1 MSTAER
7 VIAGRYRLGR
17 RLGVGGMAVVYLAFD
32 PQLSREVAI
41 KLPRV
46 DDVEPADLE
55 RFRSELRAV
64 GRLNHPNIVTVYDG
78 GEADGQPFLVMQAVL
93 GETLAE
99 LIEREAPIPAPRAAE
114 IGRQVAD
121 ALAYAHSLG
130 IVHRDVKPR
139 NVLLDERG
147 QVKVTDFGIA
157 RGSGEATR
165 TRAGTVM
172 GTPSYIAPEVTAGQP
187 ATVLSDVYAVGV
199 LLYCLLT
206 GHTPFES
213 ENPIA
218 EAVRSQQEDALP
230 PSCLAPVPAW
240 LDAVVLRALAR
251 EPARRVP
258 SAAALARDLALG
270 HAAPEL
276 VQPALIP
283 GTDATR
289 AFALPRMEST
299 QAPPVP
305 PAERQRVHV
314 LRGLGLAVALGALA
328 GAALFAFQSLPRL
341 RSVVAA
347 SPTPAATQ
355 TTPAPHGNLL
365 ASAGLT
371 AEGNQPPSS
380 WHEQRFQGLMD
391 PSRGYFWSSV
401 GGPAEVGLKAAPSGM
416 DAAWM
421 GPAVPVQPA
430 WKLEFTAQVKVADVP
445 AGGPGAALHVA
456 CAGAGGRQL
465 GVARSAPLTGSTGW
479 TSVQLAFN
487 VPASAD
493 SCTPQLW
500 LGDAGKPTTGT
511 VEFRQ
516 VALQAA

>member
-17 RLGVGGMAVVYLAFD
+17 RLGAGGMAVVYLAFD

-99 LIEREAPIPAPRAAE
+99 LIEREAPLPGPRAAE
-114 IGRQVAD
+114 IGRQVAE

-172 GTPSYIAPEVTAGQP
+172 GTPSYLAPEVTAGQP

-230 PSCLAPVPAW
+230 PSTLAPVPAW

-251 EPARRVP
+251 DPARRSP
-258 SAAALARDLALG
+258 SAAALAHDLAVG
-270 HAAPEL
+270 QGPAGEL
-276 VQPALIP
+276 AQPAVVP
-283 GTDATR
+283 GIDATR
-289 AFALPRMEST
+289 AFALPRVERA
-299 QAPPVP
+299 QLPVAAP
-305 PAERQRVHV
+305 AQRQRVHV
-314 LRGLGLAVALGALA
+314 LRGL
-328 GAALFAFQSLPRL
+328 S
-341 RSVVAA
+341 
-347 SPTPAATQ
+347 
-355 TTPAPHGNLL
+355 
-365 ASAGLT
+365 
-371 AEGNQPPSS
+371 
-380 WHEQRFQGLMD
+380 
-391 PSRGYFWSSV
+391 
-401 GGPAEVGLKAAPSGM
+401 
-416 DAAWM
+416 
-421 GPAVPVQPA
+421 
-430 WKLEFTAQVKVADVP
+430 
-445 AGGPGAALHVA
+445 
-456 CAGAGGRQL
+456 
-465 GVARSAPLTGSTGW
+465 
-479 TSVQLAFN
+479 
-487 VPASAD
+487 
-493 SCTPQLW
+493 
-500 LGDAGKPTTGT
+500 
-511 VEFRQ
+511 
-516 VALQAA
+516 